1 MAVSE
6 NKKRYNITISK
17 ELAEWLEKQAE
28 SYGCPVSSMIA
39 MAVGQYK
46 QQCEGMNAMKD
57 MGKLYEL
64 IEQIQKQ
71 QGVQDKQ

>member
-1 MAVSE
+1 MAVAE
-6 NKKRYNITISK
+6 NKKRLNVTISN

-28 SYGCPVSSMIA
+28 GYGCSVSSMIA
-39 MAVGQYK
+39 IAVGQYK

-57 MGKLYEL
+57 MGKLYDL

-71 QGVQDKQ
+71 QQ